1 MAKTISELRNQ
12 SIQVRDASAAGEN
25 TATRVGTVLNDIVG
39 HIEDYENTQS
49 SNNSSQDAKIEGVK
63 SSLNAEIARAKTEE
77 SNLSTQIG
85 TERTERQAAVSREET
100 ARIQADNDE
109 KTARM
114 AADNAEQD
122 ARIKADNDE
131 KTARE
136 NADITLRTMIQTEVS
151 NRQIAVKQ
159 EEIRAMAAEAANA
172 QAIEDETARA
182 MAAEE
187 AETSRATAEEQRLQD
202 EIDNTNTNVETLEDK
217 VNSNHDHLTDE
228 VARLDTKDI
237 EIKADLEAESVR
249 ATAAEKANADNI
261 AKNAEAITDE
271 VARAQKVE
279 LANTTAIAKNKED
292 IAKNAD
298 KISELEGKTSEINKE
313 VIETEEDSISIE
325 DNNGNEVFHIDE
337 NGLDAK
343 NLKSNGK
350 EVLTEHQDISGLAT
364 KEEVAGKQDIIPQVS
379 QDSTSSDIDEQI
391 FASDDYNEETG
402 TGEKYAS
409 IGSYGVKSKAYLDLD
424 GKPILGKKEILHP
437 VINGIDSDA
446 SSPSSD
452 RKTNCTVKQI
462 NITNPASRI
471 DFFIPNHVYSV
482 RCDNI
487 ICDHSEGMALT
498 TNDKNGNAYNLTSKV
513 RYNECRFIALEGI
526 TKININVVVA
536 PHNTAETV
544 SVKNLKIEDLG
555 ELTDLYSDGEYDA
568 RMSSMTSLVYK
579 DTTQYSTV
587 KPLNF
592 MVFSDIHENFYNLRS
607 MLNFYKRYAGN
618 INDVV
623 CCGDIL
629 DEDFANG
636 SFNYW
641 FDEGASNILNCIGNH
656 DSRNKAAGNWSY
668 YNEAQCYKRFFVG
681 YENDSWNDETKLNST
696 PICSSWGAI
705 FGGSNVCYYY
715 KDYDNVRIV
724 VVDCMHWNNNTNQ
737 QNWVVNTLEDARVK
751 NLSVILVNHAVPWT
765 DGWKKFD
772 TGFQNIYRPNDG
784 TGKKG
789 GYANGLTDYVSAFIN
804 NGGKFIC
811 HIVGHLHTDDC
822 GVIDGNQIFIG
833 VQSADFRKTD
843 GDGCGDK
850 ILFDKSQDAFNIVSV
865 DTENKLI
872 RVMRVGNEYD
882 KALRHIGNMV
892 INYDTKEL
900 VGTN

>member
-1 MAKTISELRNQ
+1 MAEEKKIATGYIGNALR
-12 SIQVRDASAAGEN
+12 SSAADH
-25 TATRVGTVLNDIVG
+25 TTTFAD
-39 HIEDYENTQS
+39 
-49 SNNSSQDAKIEGVK
+49 
-63 SSLNAEIARAKTEE
+63 EIFD
-77 SNLSTQIG
+77 
-85 TERTERQAAVSREET
+85 TERQKYQNEVNAGLET
-100 ARIQADNDE
+100 
-109 KTARM
+109 T
-114 AADNAEQD
+114 D
-122 ARIKADNDE
+122 A
-131 KTARE
+131 
-136 NADITLRTMIQTEVS
+136 
-151 NRQIAVKQ
+151 
-159 EEIRAMAAEAANA
+159 
-172 QAIEDETARA
+172 
-182 MAAEE
+182 
-187 AETSRATAEEQRLQD
+187 
-202 EIDNTNTNVETLEDK
+202 
-217 VNSNHDHLTDE
+217 
-228 VARLDTKDI
+228 
-237 EIKADLEAESVR
+237 EIKADLAAETARAKAAEQAIIFDVSAHNDGAVFESLQALLSSSDLSTLIPESVR
-249 ATAAEKANADNI
+249 HGGMTIRFILGSEQSSDN
-261 AKNAEAITDE
+261 KYVQFRLMSN
-271 VARAQKVE
+271 VW
-279 LANTTAIAKNKED
+279 NTTVANWQGVDDEPTAGSDNLVKSGGV
-292 IAKNAD
+292 AD
-298 KISELEGKTSEINKE
+298 KVAELESKTKEITKE
-313 VIETEEDSISIE
+313 IIETEEEHISIE
-325 DNNGNEVFHIDE
+325 DNNGNEVFHLDE

-379 QDSTSSDIDEQI
+379 QDSTSGDIDEQI

-424 GKPILGKKEILHP
+424 GKSIIDKKEILHP

-452 RKTNCTVKQI
+452 RKTNCTIRQI

-526 TKININVVVA
+526 SKININVVVA
-536 PHNTAETV
+536 PHSTTENV

-705 FGGSNVCYYY
+705 FGGSDVCYYY

-751 NLSVILVNHAVPWT
+751 NLSVIVVNHAVPWVN
-765 DGWKKFD
+765 GWKKFD
-772 TGFQNIYRPNDG
+772 TGFQNIYRSNDG

-789 GYANGLTDYVSAFIN
+789 GYANGLTDYVSTFIN
-804 NGGKFIC
+804 SGGKFIC

-833 VQSADFRKTD
+833 VQSADFRRTD

>member
-1 MAKTISELRNQ
+1 MAEEKKKITFGNIGNALKSVATDH
-12 SIQVRDASAAGEN
+12 ITAVAGDVFDE
-25 TATRVGTVLNDIVG
+25 
-39 HIEDYENTQS
+39 
-49 SNNSSQDAKIEGVK
+49 
-63 SSLNAEIARAKTEE
+63 
-77 SNLSTQIG
+77 
-85 TERTERQAAVSREET
+85 ERQKYQNEVNTDLET
-100 ARIQADNDE
+100 TDN
-109 KTARM
+109 
-114 AADNAEQD
+114 
-122 ARIKADNDE
+122 
-131 KTARE
+131 
-136 NADITLRTMIQTEVS
+136 
-151 NRQIAVKQ
+151 
-159 EEIRAMAAEAANA
+159 
-172 QAIEDETARA
+172 
-182 MAAEE
+182 
-187 AETSRATAEEQRLQD
+187 
-202 EIDNTNTNVETLEDK
+202 
-217 VNSNHDHLTDE
+217 
-228 VARLDTKDI
+228 
-237 EIKADLEAESVR
+237 EIKADLEAESAR
-249 ATAAEKANADNI
+249 ATAAE
-261 AKNAEAITDE
+261 E
-271 VARAQKVE
+271 
-279 LANTTAIAKNKED
+279 ANTQEINTLKN
-292 IAKNAD
+292 
-298 KISELEGKTSEINKE
+298 KTSEITKE
-313 VIETEEDSISIE
+313 VSKTEEDSISIE
-325 DNNGNEVFHIDE
+325 DNNGNEVFHLDE

-350 EVLTEHQDISGLAT
+350 DVAT
-364 KEEVAGKQDIIPQVS
+364 KEEVAEKQDVIPQVS
-379 QDSTSSDIDEQI
+379 QEETTYDTNEQI
-391 FASDDYNEETG
+391 FASDDYDNEKG

-424 GKPILGKKEILHP
+424 GKSILGKKEILHP
-437 VINGIDSDA
+437 VINGIDLDV

-452 RKTNCTVKQI
+452 RKTNLTVKQI

-487 ICDHSEGMALT
+487 ICKYSEGMALT
-498 TNDKNGNAYNLTSKV
+498 TNDKNGNAYNFTSKV

-526 TKININVVVA
+526 SKININVVVA
-536 PHNTAETV
+536 PHSTTENV

-555 ELTDLYSDGEYDA
+555 ELTDLYSDGKYDA

-579 DTTQYSTV
+579 DTTQYSTI
-587 KPLNF
+587 KPINL

-668 YNEAQCYKRFFVG
+668 YNEEQCYKRFFVG

-751 NLSVILVNHAVPWT
+751 NLSVIVVNHAVPWVN
-765 DGWKKFD
+765 GWKKFD
-772 TGFQNIYRPNDG
+772 TGFQNIYRSNDG

-789 GYANGLTDYVSAFIN
+789 GYANGLTDYVSTFIN
-804 NGGKFIC
+804 SGGKFIC

-872 RVMRVGNEYD
+872 RAMRVGNEYD